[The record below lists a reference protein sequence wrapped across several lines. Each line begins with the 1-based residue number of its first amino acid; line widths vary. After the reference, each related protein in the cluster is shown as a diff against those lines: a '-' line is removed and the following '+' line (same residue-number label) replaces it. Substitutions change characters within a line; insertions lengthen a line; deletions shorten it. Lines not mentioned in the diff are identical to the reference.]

1 MIRGFIFFACVAL
14 FLGCAP
20 KNFDSDS
27 IVLDLPPQDL
37 SVFAKDSSTLD
48 SKIVQSLK
56 QEYLKEFFSPYNQIS
71 RHKRGEIQWG
81 LREALN
87 DFGFG
92 ENLQPYLEQE
102 IKALEM
108 EANLDAYPS
117 VKIPAIITQ
126 STNLRVLP
134 TLKPRFYNPKKAG
147 EGFPFDYWQNS
158 YIYFGTPVLI
168 THYSRS
174 KAWAYVESGFVSGW
188 VRVLDIGI
196 LTQKQVKSLTKNQDF
211 VVVRKDYTPL
221 INTQGAFLESARI
234 GMLLPL
240 LRQTPTHFEVEV
252 FVRDT
257 KGYAHSKKIL
267 VEKEGFAEFP
277 MSFSSSEVANLA
289 QGIMGEK
296 YGWGGMFGNR
306 DCSMFLR
313 DILGNF
319 GFFLTRNSQAQMRQ
333 ISDDSPLLEIK
344 TQDSQEKKEF
354 IKQNGIPFATLL
366 GMPGHIMLY
375 VGEKE
380 GEIYVLHDV
389 WGLRTLQNETQEG
402 RKIIGKIA
410 LTSLEIG
417 KGIQGINQ
425 EKLLIYRVYGMRNLF
440 SKKALSN
447 E

>member
-1 MIRGFIFFACVAL
+1 
-14 FLGCAP
+14 
-20 KNFDSDS
+20 
-27 IVLDLPPQDL
+27 
-37 SVFAKDSSTLD
+37 
-48 SKIVQSLK
+48 
-56 QEYLKEFFSPYNQIS
+56 
-71 RHKRGEIQWG
+71 
-81 LREALN
+81 
-87 DFGFG
+87 
-92 ENLQPYLEQE
+92 
-102 IKALEM
+102 
-108 EANLDAYPS
+108 
-117 VKIPAIITQ
+117 
-126 STNLRVLP
+126 
-134 TLKPRFYNPKKAG
+134 
-147 EGFPFDYWQNS
+147 
-158 YIYFGTPVLI
+158 
-168 THYSRS
+168 
-174 KAWAYVESGFVSGW
+174 
-188 VRVLDIGI
+188 
-196 LTQKQVKSLTKNQDF
+196 
-211 VVVRKDYTPL
+211 
-221 INTQGAFLESARI
+221 
-234 GMLLPL
+234 MLLPL
-240 LRQTPTHFEVEV
+240 LRQTPTHFEVEA

-277 MSFSSSEVANLA
+277 MTFSSSEVANLA
-289 QGIMGEK
+289 QAIMGEK

-344 TQDSQEKKEF
+344 TQDLQEKKEF

-380 GEIYVLHDV
+380 GEIYILHDV